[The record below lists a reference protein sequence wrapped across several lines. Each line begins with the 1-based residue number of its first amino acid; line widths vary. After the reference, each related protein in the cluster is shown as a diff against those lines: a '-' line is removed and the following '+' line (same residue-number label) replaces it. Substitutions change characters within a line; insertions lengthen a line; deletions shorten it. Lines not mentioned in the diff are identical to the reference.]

1 MKTTFTGL
9 LALGTL
15 TATGAYAANGSGCD
29 AQLSA
34 SLEQAQHIV
43 GSLHPD
49 KPSQMRVYAIDGSEF
64 TAGQSQWMKG
74 RCGRSPGPAR
84 RATLRAPGP
93 PGAKYRNCS
102 ASTTARPDDA
112 STTSS
117 ARRREAAR
125 VADGLSRSS
134 HHRMSQ

>member
-1 MKTTFTGL
+1 MKTTFMGL

-74 RCGRSPGPAR
+74 ALRQVSGACAQGDAAGAR
-84 RATLRAPGP
+84 ERLAEVQEL
-93 PGAKYRNCS
+93 
-102 ASTTARPDDA
+102 
-112 STTSS
+112 
-117 ARRREAAR
+117 
-125 VADGLSRSS
+125 LSE
-134 HHRMSQ
+134 HHRAS